1 MVGQSIACPHCQLET
16 LLFIPPAVTPPKQ
29 HPRTGKSASRVWL
42 VVVVA
47 ILFACF
53 MGALFLRGSRKQ
65 AKPST
70 PANLRPAVEAFGW
83 KLGDRLPE
91 RLKSEVHDGH
101 YSFRL
106 EKETPPFNECELRM
120 TDDGRIYSIGGTG
133 YPPDY
138 GQDSDTCKNA
148 LISLLSEKY
157 GLRLHRPDALD
168 GKSDVYEFG
177 TEDQSVRLEVFER
190 NLLTLE
196 YCDKGLRSVSYDEQ
210 EAKRK
215 KDEDDTKAALKKGL

>member
-1 MVGQSIACPHCQLET
+1 MRKSGNQVQQS
-16 LLFIPPAVTPPKQ
+16 
-29 HPRTGKSASRVWL
+29 
-42 VVVVA
+42 
-47 ILFACF
+47 
-53 MGALFLRGSRKQ
+53 
-65 AKPST
+65 KPT
-70 PANLRPAVEAFGW
+70 NLKPAVEAFGC

-91 RLKSEVHDGH
+91 RLKSEVKDGR
-101 YSFRL
+101 YRFRP

-120 TDDGRIYSIGGTG
+120 TDDGRIYSIEATG

-148 LISLLSEKY
+148 LIALLSERY
-157 GLRLHRPDALD
+157 GLRLHHPDALD
-168 GKSDVYEFG
+168 GKVDLYEFG

-196 YCDKGLRSVSYDEQ
+196 YYDRGLRSTAYDEQ

-215 KDEDDTKAALKKGL
+215 KRRMTQRPH